1 MARKF
6 DIIERLKAKNE
17 RPFVM
22 IDEEHK
28 FTINT
33 SKTNVMAILAVTGDE
48 KKETT
53 VKEDIEMIDKI
64 ISIALGDKALEY
76 IKELDLTMA
85 AYSLIIDAIMAG
97 INDKDIDELDKE
109 EKK

>member
-22 IDEEHK
+22 IDKEHT

-33 SKTNVMAILAVTGDE
+33 SKTNVMAIMAIVGDD
-48 KKETT
+48 KKETS
-53 VKEDIEMIDKI
+53 VKEDIELIDKI
-64 ISIALGDKALEY
+64 ISISLGDKALEY
-76 IKELDLTMA
+76 IKGLDLTMS
-85 AYSLIIDAIMAG
+85 AYSLIVDAIIAG
-97 INDKDIDELDKE
+97 INDKDIDDLDKE